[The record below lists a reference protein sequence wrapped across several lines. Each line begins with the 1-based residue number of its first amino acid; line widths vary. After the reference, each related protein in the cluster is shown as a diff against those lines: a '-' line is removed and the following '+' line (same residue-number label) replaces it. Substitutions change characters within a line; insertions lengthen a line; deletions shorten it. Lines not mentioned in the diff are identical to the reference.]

1 MSAFLGD
8 FINTYERA
16 GIPDRTSA
24 FVRWSNTHFPRVTE
38 IKVIK
43 QYDYTIV
50 EGRTDDDIPLFTLR
64 HVRDV
69 VPPTRVNS
77 EYVYFLWDK
86 HGEQRIHVSD
96 FQDFFGDWIRENFPK
111 VKYVYI
117 NAYNPNKWVLSL
129 DDDFTFEVHDD

>member
-1 MSAFLGD
+1 MSALLAD
-8 FINTYERA
+8 FIDRYERL
-16 GIPDRTSA
+16 GVQDRTSA

-38 IKVIK
+38 IRVIK

-64 HVRDV
+64 HARDV

-77 EYVYFLWDK
+77 EYMYLLWDK
-86 HGEQRIHVSD
+86 HGEQRIHVSE
-96 FQDFFGDWIRENFPK
+96 FQDFFGNWIREKFPK

-117 NAYNPNKWVLSL
+117 NAHKPDTWVLSL
-129 DDDFTFEVHDD
+129 DDEFTFEVKC